1 MLNWSLAPNLIR
13 LPPTRTRQPAEISP
27 MLNLPTRLLHG
38 PGPSPV
44 APSVLQAIALPC
56 IGHMDPQF
64 MRVMNEIREMMQQ
77 VFQTE
82 NEMTLAC
89 SGTGSAG
96 GEMLMDNLVE
106 PGDTCL
112 IGVNG
117 VFGGRLAEKAR
128 RAGGSVQ
135 TIETDWGKAF
145 DQDVIIQRIEE
156 TKPDLVALVHAETS
170 TGALQPFDRLA
181 AAVHRYGGLL
191 VMDCVTSLSGLPVKI
206 DEWQIDAAYS
216 GTQKCLS
223 CPPGLSPVTLSE
235 RAMNKVNNRQHPV
248 NSWYLDLN
256 LVGNYWSGSRA
267 YHHTAPVNMNFA
279 LHEALRLVLEE
290 GLEARFERHQ
300 RVHQQLKQALL
311 ERGFT
316 YASDP
321 EHSLPMLNLVQ
332 FPKSVTDE
340 AAARRRLLD
349 EFNLEIGGGLGKLA
363 GKCWRIGLMGHGARE
378 ENVAAIL
385 RAIDAV
391 I

>member
-1 MLNWSLAPNLIR
+1 
-13 LPPTRTRQPAEISP
+13 

-44 APSVLQAIALPC
+44 APSVLEAIALPC

-64 MRVMNEIREMMQQ
+64 MRVMNEIRAMMQQ

-145 DQDVIIQRIEE
+145 DQDVVIQRIEE
-156 TKPDLVALVHAETS
+156 TKPDMVALVHAETS

-181 AAVHRYGGLL
+181 EAVHRYGGLL

-235 RAMNKVNNRQHPV
+235 RAMNKVNNRQTPV

-290 GLEARFERHQ
+290 GLEARFERHE
-300 RVHQQLKQALL
+300 RVHRQLKQALL
-311 ERGFT
+311 ERGFS

-340 AAARRRLLD
+340 AGARRRLLD

-385 RAIDAV
+385 QASDAV

>member
-1 MLNWSLAPNLIR
+1 
-13 LPPTRTRQPAEISP
+13 
-27 MLNLPTRLLHG
+27 MLNLPRRLLHG

-44 APSVLQAIALPC
+44 PPSVLEALALPC

-64 MRVMNEIREMMQQ
+64 MRVMNEIREMLQQ
-77 VFQTE
+77 VFQTD

-106 PGDTCL
+106 PGDRCL

-128 RAGGSVQ
+128 RAGGLVQ
-135 TIETDWGKAF
+135 TVEADWGWAF
-145 DQDVIIQRIEE
+145 DQDEIIARIDEIR
-156 TKPDLVALVHAETS
+156 PDLVALVHAETS

-181 AAVHRYGGLL
+181 EAVHRHGGLL

-206 DEWQIDAAYS
+206 DQWQIDAAYS

-235 RAMNKVNNRQHPV
+235 RAMHKLQNRQTPV
-248 NSWYLDLN
+248 HSWYLDLT

-267 YHHTAPVNMNFA
+267 YHHTAPVNMNFG

-290 GLEARFERHQ
+290 GLEVRFARHQ
-300 RVHQQLKQALL
+300 RVHERLKQGLL
-311 ERGFT
+311 ERGFQ

-321 EHSLPMLNLVQ
+321 EHSLPMLNLVR
-332 FPKSVTDE
+332 FPATVTDE
-340 AAARRRLLD
+340 AGLRRRLLD
-349 EFNLEIGGGLGKLA
+349 EFDLEIGGGLGKLS
-363 GKCWRIGLMGHGARE
+363 GKCWRIGLMGHGAQD
-378 ENVAAIL
+378 ENVDKIFAAL
-385 RAIDAV
+385 DAV
-391 I
+391 LPAV